1 MQILIADKADVNA
14 RCYMPPRL
22 SLSLPKAQLL
32 IAEGADVNATDK
44 EGHIPLHASL
54 VTSHFEVAKLLLNHK
69 AL

>member
-1 MQILIADKADVNA
+1 MRA
-14 RCYMPPRL
+14 MPIFVAAECGN
-22 SLSLPKAQLL
+22 SEATQLL

-44 EGHIPLHASL
+44 DGHIPLHASL